1 MNKLFSSPD
10 LHSNAGKDT
19 TTKKELCPTKIYK
32 QKKSIY
38 LFKKIETTGV
48 QQFSAVECISFCVC
62 NQMYSH

>member
-32 QKKSIY
+32 QKKSTY
-38 LFKKIETTGV
+38 LFKK
-48 QQFSAVECISFCVC
+48 
-62 NQMYSH
+62 N